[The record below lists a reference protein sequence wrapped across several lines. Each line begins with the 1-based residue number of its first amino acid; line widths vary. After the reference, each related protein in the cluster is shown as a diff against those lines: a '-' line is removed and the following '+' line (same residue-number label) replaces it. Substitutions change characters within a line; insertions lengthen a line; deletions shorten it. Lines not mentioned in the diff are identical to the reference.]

1 MQPGLVWKSLHSFI
15 SCHPVTWCSPFLKW
29 NDRNLIC
36 ALAAALLNVIVLVWC
51 YFFSICCLHSKR
63 LYFVFVMSEFSAG
76 LTAGKSFSGAASA
89 DLQCRACR
97 SSLGLLPL
105 VCVLLCI
112 SFFRLH
118 LPTPLSSLGASEGS
132 HSSLW
137 ARVKYACTCVL
148 VHLGVYTA
156 MDTSIHFSQ
165 PAEELLQPCISSHA
179 PRRWACSF
187 ENWPLILP
195 PCFPLL
201 RYFQSLSLSQIP

>member
-1 MQPGLVWKSLHSFI
+1 MEIF
-15 SCHPVTWCSPFLKW
+15 
-29 NDRNLIC
+29 
-36 ALAAALLNVIVLVWC
+36 ALLYQLSPC
-51 YFFSICCLHSKR
+51 YLMFSLSEVEWQKPHMCPCSCFTECYCAGLMLFFSICCLHSKR
-63 LYFVFVMSEFSAG
+63 LYFVFMMSEFSAG

-118 LPTPLSSLGASEGS
+118 LPTPLSSLGAFEGS

-137 ARVKYACTCVL
+137 AQVKYAYTRVL

-179 PRRWACSF
+179 PCRWACSF